1 MTDKEVLEQIKQSAK
16 QIEIP
21 DSITP
26 ERLSE
31 KLRSPKKPSPFRHIS
46 LRNAVSAAAVLLFC
60 GILSGVAWNM
70 ERLKPDNPALSKA
83 SPKTEAISEN
93 KNTGA
98 SPASGDAY
106 AEPKQDAGTLYTVAK
121 SYDEIYQA
129 LESAQSQQAMMRKD
143 SGLGIMQYAEKEVET
158 AAADSSTNGSVDLAS
173 PKNNYSTTNLQ
184 TEGVDES
191 DYIKTDGRYIYT
203 VAERKIL
210 ITDTAD
216 GAPKAA
222 GSIAPELGPADS
234 ILELYVDNG
243 SLLLL
248 VQRQDASFDMDT
260 TYMIDEGE
268 TPKQLFQSQS
278 AVILYIYDISDP
290 LSPKLSGAVEQ
301 DGFYKTSRKIGDLV
315 YLFTENPYPRNTETG
330 RDKWIPSINGGQI
343 PYGNIYLPKEGG
355 SSELILASFHIQKPE
370 EVIDQMMILHNDV
383 NVYVGPDSLYL
394 YEYDYS
400 SEETIT
406 HIAKFALNDGKMNAV
421 NAASARG
428 EIYDTF
434 AIHEYQNTLRVLTTS
449 LKAGET
455 SNNLFLFDEKMELTG
470 TLDSIA
476 VGEQIYAARFMGTT
490 AYFITYRNT
499 DPLFAVDLSD
509 VSNPVLLGELKITG
523 FSDYLHM
530 WDEGHLLG
538 IGYETDPETGEQK
551 GIKLVMFDIS
561 NPAELKVIDSVILD
575 EYYYTPASYDYKSVL
590 VNSGK
595 NLIGF
600 SGHFDPKENGFY
612 IGYQL
617 YSWEDGHFA
626 KKLSEPLDVS
636 SETIRGIYIGNYFY
650 IATPQEIIS
659 FDIEN
664 AYKKESS
671 LTLQE

>member
-98 SPASGDAY
+98 SPPSGDAY

-248 VQRQDASFDMDT
+248 VQRQDASLDMDT

-383 NVYVGPDSLYL
+383 NVYC
-394 YEYDYS
+394 
-400 SEETIT
+400 
-406 HIAKFALNDGKMNAV
+406 
-421 NAASARG
+421 
-428 EIYDTF
+428 
-434 AIHEYQNTLRVLTTS
+434 
-449 LKAGET
+449 
-455 SNNLFLFDEKMELTG
+455 
-470 TLDSIA
+470 
-476 VGEQIYAARFMGTT
+476 
-490 AYFITYRNT
+490 
-499 DPLFAVDLSD
+499 
-509 VSNPVLLGELKITG
+509 
-523 FSDYLHM
+523 
-530 WDEGHLLG
+530 
-538 IGYETDPETGEQK
+538 
-551 GIKLVMFDIS
+551 DIS
-561 NPAELKVIDSVILD
+561 V
-575 EYYYTPASYDYKSVL
+575 
-590 VNSGK
+590 
-595 NLIGF
+595 
-600 SGHFDPKENGFY
+600 
-612 IGYQL
+612 
-617 YSWEDGHFA
+617 W
-626 KKLSEPLDVS
+626 
-636 SETIRGIYIGNYFY
+636 IR
-650 IATPQEIIS
+650 
-659 FDIEN
+659 
-664 AYKKESS
+664 
-671 LTLQE
+671 L

>member
-248 VQRQDASFDMDT
+248 VQRQDASLDMDT

-383 NVYVGPDSLYL
+383 NVYVGPNSLYL

-455 SNNLFLFDEKMELTG
+455 SNNLFLFDEKMDHNGDCSRG
-470 TLDSIA
+470 TDLRRK
-476 VGEQIYAARFMGTT
+476 IYGHNRLFYYLPQYRSFICSGFKRRFQSRPFG
-490 AYFITYRNT
+490 R
-499 DPLFAVDLSD
+499 
-509 VSNPVLLGELKITG
+509 
-523 FSDYLHM
+523 
-530 WDEGHLLG
+530 
-538 IGYETDPETGEQK
+538 
-551 GIKLVMFDIS
+551 
-561 NPAELKVIDSVILD
+561 
-575 EYYYTPASYDYKSVL
+575 
-590 VNSGK
+590 
-595 NLIGF
+595 
-600 SGHFDPKENGFY
+600 
-612 IGYQL
+612 
-617 YSWEDGHFA
+617 
-626 KKLSEPLDVS
+626 
-636 SETIRGIYIGNYFY
+636 
-650 IATPQEIIS
+650 
-659 FDIEN
+659 IEN
-664 AYKKESS
+664 HRLFGLPAYVGRGAFAWHW
-671 LTLQE
+671 L